1 MAKKNPDGS
10 VPFSNVLYKSENIK
24 KLQRIL
30 NAQTK
35 YLSITD
41 EAQRREKLDSISEE
55 ILQYYKDIIIGTS
68 LESIVITQTNN
79 KFKEMS
85 KNRNRQRML
94 DYDGFDGNK
103 RKQEEIDDIDE
114 TIYNALKSSEL
125 DRKSVV

>member
-41 EAQRREKLDSISEE
+41 EAQRRENLIALVKKF
-55 ILQYYKDIIIGTS
+55 YNIIRI
-68 LESIVITQTNN
+68 
-79 KFKEMS
+79 
-85 KNRNRQRML
+85 
-94 DYDGFDGNK
+94 
-103 RKQEEIDDIDE
+103 
-114 TIYNALKSSEL
+114 
-125 DRKSVV
+125 